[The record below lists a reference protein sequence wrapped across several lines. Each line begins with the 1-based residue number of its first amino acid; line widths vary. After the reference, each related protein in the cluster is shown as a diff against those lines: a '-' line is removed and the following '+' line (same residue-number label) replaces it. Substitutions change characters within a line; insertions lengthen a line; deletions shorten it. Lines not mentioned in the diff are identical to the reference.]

1 MSEEAESTPKI
12 SRACSQ
18 SKAKNRSDNLGK
30 HKEF

>member
-18 SKAKNRSDNLGK
+18 TKAKNRNENPGK
-30 HKEF
+30 NKEF